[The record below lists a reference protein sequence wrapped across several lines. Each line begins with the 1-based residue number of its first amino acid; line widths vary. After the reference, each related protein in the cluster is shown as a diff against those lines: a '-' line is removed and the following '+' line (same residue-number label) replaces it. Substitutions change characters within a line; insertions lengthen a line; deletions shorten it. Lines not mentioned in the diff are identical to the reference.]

1 MTLSPG
7 QYARRLGVDIRTLQV
22 ASKRLHMPWQPGMA
36 AVDVELMDAAWQAAY
51 RRGEVKSPVPGQDD
65 ERDDDA
71 EAGTLE
77 QAKLRGELARARLAE
92 LKADALEKK
101 LVPAAEV
108 LATWVAIGAAI
119 DGVFD
124 TLPEKVGAALG
135 SNREDVRKIRT
146 LVVALRQGL
155 GQRVEQLAV
164 EAEAEAQPLA
174 ELLGDD
180 EDAPPPTAPKKRG
193 RPPKKGGR
201 NAS

>member
-36 AVDVELMDAAWQAAY
+36 AVDVELMDKAWQAAY
-51 RRGEVKSPVPGQDD
+51 RRGEVRSPVPGLGD
-65 ERDDDA
+65 ERDDDT
-71 EAGTLE
+71 EEGTLE

-92 LKADALEKK
+92 LRADALEKK

-108 LATWVAIGAAI
+108 LATWTAIGAAI

-124 TLPEKVGAALG
+124 TLGEKVVAALG
-135 SNREDVRKIRT
+135 YGREDLRKIRA
-146 LVVALRQGL
+146 LVIKERQGL

-164 EAEAEAQPLA
+164 EAEAEAQPIA

-180 EDAPPPTAPKKRG
+180 DEAAAPSAPKKRG